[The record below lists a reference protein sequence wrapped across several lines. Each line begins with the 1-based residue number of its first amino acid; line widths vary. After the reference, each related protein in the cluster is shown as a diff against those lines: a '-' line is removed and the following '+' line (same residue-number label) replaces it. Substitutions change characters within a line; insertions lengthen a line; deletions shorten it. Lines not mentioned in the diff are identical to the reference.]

1 MVLVCEGPEDI
12 VSLLLSGNRVSD
24 EGGERLVD
32 GLHHNLVILV
42 DGMVHAVP
50 ALGHGAE
57 EDDCHSEVLGNRE
70 MTGVRISECLEVEEV
85 GHLLGVEGEGIN
97 HLPEFFG

>member
-12 VSLLLSGNRVSD
+12 VSLLLSGRRVSD
-24 EGGERLVD
+24 EGGECLVD
-32 GLHHNLVILV
+32 GLHHDLVILV
-42 DGMVHAVP
+42 DVMVDAVP
-50 ALGHGAE
+50 ALDHGAE
-57 EDDCHSEVLGNRE
+57 EDYCHSEVLGYRE
-70 MTGVRISECLEVEEV
+70 MTGVRISERLEVEEV